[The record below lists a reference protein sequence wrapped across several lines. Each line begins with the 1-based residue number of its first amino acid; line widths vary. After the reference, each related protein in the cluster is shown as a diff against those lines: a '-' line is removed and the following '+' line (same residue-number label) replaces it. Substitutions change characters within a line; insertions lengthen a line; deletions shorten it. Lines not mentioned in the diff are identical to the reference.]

1 MLKTVEA
8 LIALVVLLSFSS
20 FQLLHQPVQHS
31 SLYQYELAEDAWR
44 VIWLRGG
51 LQPALHEEWAN
62 EEFGINERAMVESAD
77 KIMELTGL
85 CVEMDTLQVASCIP
99 GEGAMVL
106 HKNVMAPFPVPV
118 EFRMGPE

>member
-20 FQLLHQPVQHS
+20 FGLLHQPVQHS

-44 VIWLRGG
+44 VIWLKGG
-51 LQPALHEEWAN
+51 LQPSSHDEWMGGT
-62 EEFGINERAMVESAD
+62 FGIDEGKMHEGAEE
-77 KIMELTGL
+77 ITELTGL
-85 CVEMDTLQVASCIP
+85 CIGMDTLEANTCIP
-99 GEGAMVL
+99 GENAIVL

-118 EFRMGPE
+118 VFRMGPE

>member
-8 LIALVVLLSFSS
+8 LIALTVLLSFSS

-44 VIWLRGG
+44 VIWLKGG
-51 LQPALHEEWAN
+51 LQPKMHDEWMGGV
-62 EEFGINERAMVESAD
+62 FGIDEGAMDKSAD
-77 KIMELTGL
+77 EITELTGL
-85 CVEMDTLQVASCIP
+85 CVEMDKLQATSCIP

-106 HKNVMAPFPVPV
+106 HKVVMAPFYKPVV
-118 EFRMGPE
+118 FRMGPE

>member
-44 VIWLRGG
+44 VIWLKGG
-51 LQPALHEEWAN
+51 FQPSQHDEWMG
-62 EEFGINERAMVESAD
+62 ETFGINVGEMDESAD
-77 KIMELTGL
+77 KITELTGL
-85 CVEMDTLQVASCIP
+85 CVEMDSLQATSCVP
-99 GEGAMVL
+99 GEGAIVL
-106 HKNVMAPFPVPV
+106 HKNVMAPIPVPV
-118 EFRMGPE
+118 VFRMGPG

>member
-44 VIWLRGG
+44 VIWLKGG
-51 LQPALHEEWAN
+51 LRPSLHDEWTG
-62 EEFGINERAMVESAD
+62 ETFGINELAMDESAD
-77 KIMELTGL
+77 KITELTGL
-85 CVEMDTLQVASCIP
+85 CVEMDYMQATSCIP

-106 HKNVMAPFPVPV
+106 HKVVMAPFPTPV
-118 EFRMGPE
+118 IFRMGPE